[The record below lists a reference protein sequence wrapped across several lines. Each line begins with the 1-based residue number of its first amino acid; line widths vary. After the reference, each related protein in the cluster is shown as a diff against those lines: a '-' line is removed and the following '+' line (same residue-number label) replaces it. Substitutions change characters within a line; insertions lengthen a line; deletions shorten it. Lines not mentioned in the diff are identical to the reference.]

1 LPANDRQGRL
11 NGALLFM
18 HFTQDAAEG
27 KSSAAAFAKPG
38 MFFRH
43 ITL

>member
-1 LPANDRQGRL
+1 
-11 NGALLFM
+11 M

-27 KSSAAAFAKPG
+27 KSSGAAFAKPD